1 MTYKYICYYVPYLM
15 EGLNS
20 KAHGEGTGM
29 NRALLAATLAI
40 SLLAACGDGGGPR
53 QQAEAT
59 PDPGPD
65 TVRIEVVDTLG
76 VMMGDSAYVFGNITD
91 ATMTADG
98 RLLVLDGLKSRIG
111 IFDESLEPLG
121 FVGRS
126 GSGPGEYQYPRS
138 FALLDD
144 GGLVVCDWAGRSIT
158 YLDGEMEVDTIIS
171 DFVRIAPD
179 RIVPCPGG
187 NYVGMSLEHGV
198 EDGQPVGE
206 NFIARFGRSTEP
218 EVVYCAYPMR
228 FSADEDGDLNVHTT
242 GLAWDTGP
250 DGSVWVAVVSDSTWE
265 FTGCTLE
272 GDTIRTISRE
282 WDRVE
287 KTQEELEE
295 GLLHETLSTGSES
308 GSSVNRERRYD
319 IVGRYHEAITSL
331 DVDGQGRI
339 WIGQGWTDIPVFDVY
354 SPGGELLFVATIPG
368 MENQDGL
375 SFCFDHGMIGFDT
388 QPDDYPKV
396 YLLRLEESL

>member
-1 MTYKYICYYVPYLM
+1 
-15 EGLNS
+15 
-20 KAHGEGTGM
+20 M
-29 NRALLAATLAI
+29 NRALLAAAFAI
-40 SLLAACGDGGGPR
+40 SLLAACGDDGAPR
-53 QQAEAT
+53 QRAETA
-59 PDPGPD
+59 PDSGPD
-65 TVRIEVVDTLG
+65 TLRIEVVDTLG

-91 ATMTADG
+91 ATMTPDG

-111 IFDESLEPLG
+111 VFDEGLEPLG
-121 FVGRS
+121 FAGRS

-144 GGLVVCDWAGRSIT
+144 GGLAVCDWAGRSIT
-158 YLDGEMEVDTIIS
+158 YLDGEMEVDTIVS

-198 EDGQPVGE
+198 EDGRPVGE

-218 EVVYCAYPMR
+218 EVVYCSYPMR
-228 FSADEDGDLNVHTT
+228 FSVAEDGDLNVHTT

-250 DGSVWVAVVSDSTWE
+250 DGSVWVAVVSDSTWG
-265 FTGCTLE
+265 FTGYSPE
-272 GDTIRTISRE
+272 GDTILAESRE
-282 WDRVE
+282 WERVE
-287 KTQEELEE
+287 KSEEELEE
-295 GLLHETLSTGSES
+295 GLVHESLSTSNES
-308 GSSVNRERRYD
+308 GSSVNRDRRYED
-319 IVGRYHEAITSL
+319 IGLYREAVSSL

-339 WIGQGWTDIPVFDVY
+339 WVGQGWTDMPVFDVY

-375 SFCFDHGMIGFDT
+375 SFCFDQGMIGFDT

-396 YLLRLEESL
+396 YLLELGEDR